1 MALPLRLC
9 LYDVSGACAEE
20 FFAPFA
26 AIEGVRVVAQC
37 DAWADVQ
44 QCLSVRQAD
53 VVVVNLVGSGATG
66 VSAVQHIAELAPGV
80 GILGVGAMDD
90 ADTIIAAMRAGCAQF
105 ARYPIEPEDLAVA
118 LAHMRGQREDDTPES
133 RRIVLIG
140 AAGGAGASTVAVNLA
155 LELAALTERRCGLID
170 MNLEFGDLGCMLDIA
185 PKHSIAD
192 VAQAGHELDH
202 AVLEGAFQ
210 EVPGNI
216 ALLARPEDVRAAAA
230 VGPEHV
236 DHLLRLASH
245 MFPFIV
251 IDGQRGISPVN
262 SAVLGMAD
270 RVLILMQ
277 LNVPHFR
284 NAIRVYHTV
293 QAMGVPN
300 SQIELV
306 LNRSQASF
314 ENVKVED
321 VEKQFGRKVFAEVP
335 NDYKRITAARDLGRP
350 VVSYAPNSPARLAI
364 QKLAEQLVADYSQ
377 PPGGQSGA
385 PGGGLFGRLFK
396 GGGKAKASGRA

>member
-1 MALPLRLC
+1 MLLPLRLC
-9 LYDVSGACAEE
+9 LYDVSGECAEA
-20 FFAPFA
+20 FFSPFSE
-26 AIEGVRVVAQC
+26 IEGVRVVAQC
-37 DAWADVQ
+37 GAWADVQ

-66 VSAVQHIAELAPGV
+66 VSAVQHIAELAPDV

-105 ARYPIEPEDLAVA
+105 ARYPIEPDDLAAA
-118 LAHMRGQREDDTPES
+118 LAHMRGRSAADAPES

-155 LELAALTERRCGLID
+155 LELAAITGRRCGLID
-170 MNLEFGDLGCMLDIA
+170 LDLEFGDLGCMLDVV

-192 VAQAGHELDH
+192 VAQAGLELDQ

-210 EVPGNI
+210 ELPGNI

-236 DHLLRLASH
+236 DQLLRLAAH
-245 MFPFIV
+245 MFPFII
-251 IDGQRGISPVN
+251 IDAQRGTSPVN
-262 SAVLGMAD
+262 SAALGMAD

-277 LNVPHFR
+277 LSVPQFR
-284 NAIRVYHTV
+284 NAIRVYHWA
-293 QAMGVPN
+293 QAMGVPTA
-300 SQIELV
+300 QIELV

-314 ENVKVED
+314 ENVKIED
-321 VEKQFGRKVFAEVP
+321 VEKQFGRKVFAVVP

-364 QKLAEQLVADYSQ
+364 QKLAGQLVADYSQ
-377 PPGGQSGA
+377 SENSPSGA
-385 PGGGLFGRLFK
+385 QGGGLLGRIFK
-396 GGGKAKASGRA
+396 GGGKTKAAGRA